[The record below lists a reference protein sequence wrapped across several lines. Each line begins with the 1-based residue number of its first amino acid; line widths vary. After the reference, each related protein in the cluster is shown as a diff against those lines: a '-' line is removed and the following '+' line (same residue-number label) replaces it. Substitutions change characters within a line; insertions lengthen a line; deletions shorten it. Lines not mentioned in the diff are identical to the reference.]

1 MIANSPTITFLFPMD
16 RFMAS
21 SFRFTDK
28 SFPLDGGSIREEFLR
43 VKKEYYRKAPGHDR
57 MIREI
62 RLQNTGI
69 AMCYFE
75 LSSKER
81 LTGDW
86 ESHDWIR

>member
-1 MIANSPTITFLFPMD
+1 
-16 RFMAS
+16 MAS

-28 SFPLDGGSIREEFLR
+28 NFSLDGGSIREEYLC
-43 VKKEYYRKAPGHDR
+43 VKKEYDRKTPGYDK
-57 MIREI
+57 MIKEI

-86 ESHDWIR
+86 EIHDWSPLGDREYIVS